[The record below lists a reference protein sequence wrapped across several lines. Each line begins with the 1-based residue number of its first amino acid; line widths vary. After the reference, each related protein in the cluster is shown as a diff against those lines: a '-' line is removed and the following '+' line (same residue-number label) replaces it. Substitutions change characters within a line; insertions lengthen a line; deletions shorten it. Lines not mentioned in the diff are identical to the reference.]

1 MSPITTSIQDDVD
14 AKSGLDTGV
23 STTTGHHAQHHIDL
37 ATGVN
42 ALVGQWI
49 PLHVAQVNLTA
60 AVAGT
65 YVAVWTLAEETLAS
79 VSMQA
84 NAFYLNSADYAVT
97 GWTMQLRVV
106 AAFMQSTTANAG
118 TSVMTAGLYPL
129 TMGGTTDVGPDDR
142 HRRDRLDGSPD
153 RGRRV
158 VSESRDFLL
167 VCRPDR
173 RGVRARGRRVDGD
186 NGGGDEDPPPSRV
199 QLHELVG

>member
-84 NAFYLNSADYAVT
+84 NAFYLNSADYAIT

-129 TMGGTTDVGPDDR
+129 TMGGTTAWTPTTGTVVT
-142 HRRDRLDGSPD
+142 GSTAAQTGGTASSVNRVTSSSFAVPTA
-153 RGRRV
+153 GAYTLAVV
-158 VSESRDFLL
+158 VSTATTAGATKIPLRLEYSYT
-167 VCRPDR
+167 
-173 RGVRARGRRVDGD
+173 
-186 NGGGDEDPPPSRV
+186 N
-199 QLHELVG
+199 